1 MLALIRGAGDIATG
15 IALRLHRAGIRVAML
30 EVAEPTTIRR
40 TVAFSEAVL
49 LGECAVEDI
58 TARLVPSAD
67 DALGCIERSEIP
79 VLVDPDATCAEAL
92 APDAL
97 VDAILAKRNLGTTI
111 GMAPVVI
118 GVGPGFTAGEDCHAV
133 VETMRGHYL
142 GRVYYDGSAL
152 PNTGIP
158 GLIGGFAGERVMR
171 APADGVFRG
180 RVRIGDEV
188 RSGDVCGE
196 VAGLPMR
203 ATIDGVIRGLLADG
217 VHVSAGMKA
226 GDVDPRCEPGYI
238 RCVSDKA
245 LAVGGG
251 VLEAILALTSA
262 LVRQR
267 SRETTL
273 PGRVSQV
280 RQRSRQRSPDNAP
293 GEGVS

>member
-40 TVAFSEAVL
+40 TVAFSEAVR
-49 LGECAVEDI
+49 LGECAVEGI
-58 TARLVPSAD
+58 TARLTLNVD
-67 DALGCIERSEIP
+67 EALRAIEHGEVP
-79 VLVDPDATCAEAL
+79 VLVDPGAASVEAL
-92 APDAL
+92 APDVL

-111 GMAPVVI
+111 DMAPAVV
-118 GVGPGFTAGEDCHAV
+118 GVGPGFTAGLDCHAV

-142 GRVYYDGSAL
+142 GRVHYEGPAL

-188 RSGDVCGE
+188 RAGDVCGE

-203 ATIDGVIRGLLADG
+203 ATIDGVVRGLLADG

-226 GDVDPRCEPGYI
+226 GDVDPRCEPGFI
-238 RCVSDKA
+238 RCASDKA

-280 RQRSRQRSPDNAP
+280 RQRSRQRSRGGCLMI
-293 GEGVS
+293 GE